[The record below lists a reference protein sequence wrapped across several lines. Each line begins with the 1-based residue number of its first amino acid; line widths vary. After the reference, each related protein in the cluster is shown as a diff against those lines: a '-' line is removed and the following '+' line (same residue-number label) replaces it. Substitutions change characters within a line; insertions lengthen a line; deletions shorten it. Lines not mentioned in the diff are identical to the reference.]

1 MAGDPKETIDLTGDD
16 SDVTL
21 SATSEDDDLRRAI
34 AMSLQP
40 TPTSLPRDF
49 SVSTNKGDDS
59 ATLEACAESSVAV
72 GGILGM
78 DRKRQ
83 EEERLA
89 RLKRKRERSVSPPST
104 KRGLGHGSD
113 LGTASAHH
121 GGLLKAAPTESDRGQ
136 AFAIPPSSDTSKLE
150 YPEGTVRKTWAFG
163 FERQNDIK
171 LAEVLQSP
179 QLEAAVLSSF
189 QWDWDWLVTKLD
201 TAKTKLV
208 FIVQAKDEE
217 AKKGYISTFSR
228 MWNVRLCFPSMEGQI
243 NCMHSKLMLLF
254 YPTHLRIAVPTANL
268 TPYDWGEPFRDLPG
282 GIMENTVFLIDLPKS
297 DSESGERQDA
307 EVPFLKSM
315 VLFLKAMKLQEDI
328 VNRLKMYDF
337 SKLGNH
343 GFIHSIGGTH
353 YGDAW
358 RGTGACGIGQYL
370 NNLGLRTFD
379 SVEIDFVT
387 SSVGSLD
394 DQFLRSLYLVAQGDS
409 GLAEYTHRNAK
420 SVPLSVSQDLQ
431 RRLGRDFPSR
441 WKQNF
446 RFYYPSDD
454 TVRGSRGGPRNGGT
468 ICFQPRWWNG
478 PKFPRDLMRDC
489 QSQRESLLMH
499 NKIWFTRYVEPVT
512 MNNGLRTLGWAY
524 VGSANLSESAWGRLV
539 QDRATKTPKLS
550 CRNWECGVILPIL
563 ESKADQAKAL
573 TDRQDSNGLN
583 IFKNVVPIPMKIP
596 GETYQGTK
604 KPWFSPGQ

>member
-1 MAGDPKETIDLTGDD
+1 MASAPKETIDLTGDD

-21 SATSEDDDLRRAI
+21 SATSEDDDLHRAI
-34 AMSLQP
+34 AMSLQSM
-40 TPTSLPRDF
+40 PTSPPGDP
-49 SVSTNKGDDS
+49 SASTIKEDES
-59 ATLEACAESSVAV
+59 ATPEAHAESSVAV

-78 DRKRQ
+78 DRKQQ

-89 RLKRKRERSVSPPST
+89 RLKRKRERSVSPQST

-113 LGTASAHH
+113 LETASSYH
-121 GGLLKAAPTESDRGQ
+121 GGLIKATPTESDRGE
-136 AFAIPPSSDTSKLE
+136 AFTIPPSSTASKLE
-150 YPEGTVRKTWAFG
+150 YSEGMVKKTWAFG
-163 FERQNDIK
+163 FERHNDIK

-201 TAKTKLV
+201 TRKTKLV
-208 FIVQAKDEE
+208 FVVQAKDEE
-217 AKKGYISTFSR
+217 AKKGYVSTFSR

-254 YPTHLRIAVPTANL
+254 YPTYLRIAVPTANL

-282 GIMENTVFLIDLPKS
+282 GIMENTVFLIDLPKI
-297 DSESGERQDA
+297 DKESGERQNT

-315 VLFLKAMKLQEDI
+315 MLFLKAMKLQDDI
-328 VNRLKMYDF
+328 VNKLKMYDF
-337 SKLGNH
+337 SKLANH

-358 RGTGACGIGQYL
+358 RETGACGIGQYL

-420 SVPLSVSQDLQ
+420 SVPSSVSQDLQ
-431 RRLGRDFPSR
+431 RRLGRDFPSK

-446 RFYYPSDD
+446 RFYFPSDD

-489 QSQRESLLMH
+489 QSQREGLLMH
-499 NKIWFTRYVEPVT
+499 NKV
-512 MNNGLRTLGWAY
+512 
-524 VGSANLSESAWGRLV
+524 S
-539 QDRATKTPKLS
+539 
-550 CRNWECGVILPIL
+550 
-563 ESKADQAKAL
+563 
-573 TDRQDSNGLN
+573 
-583 IFKNVVPIPMKIP
+583 
-596 GETYQGTK
+596 
-604 KPWFSPGQ
+604 